1 MQYSYQAIFWI
12 LSAIIILFTLIPLVR
27 KDHWTFRIFEFPR
40 FQKWIINFAI
50 ILAFLF
56 VSGFTSTSDWLI
68 IALLFLN
75 IGYLTYQIYP
85 YLPIAP
91 RQIQS
96 AKGNEEPDIKI
107 LIVNVYQHNKEFEKL
122 NSLVHGNDADVV
134 LLVETNQWWKEKCL
148 EGFGDKYE
156 YRILEDR
163 ENTYG
168 MLIFSKFELTNS
180 KVRHLIKESIPS
192 IVTDI
197 SLKNGRKIKFFAL
210 HPEPPVPTENP
221 YSTDRD
227 AEILMIGK
235 EVEHDKNP
243 LIVAGDLNDVAWS
256 YSSTLFQ
263 KVSGLLDPR
272 RGRGFF
278 SSFHAKYPIFRW
290 PLDHIFCSGHFR
302 VHDIKRLHNIG
313 SDHFPIMISLH
324 LTTIED
330 DSEKLVADEEDKRLA
345 DEKIKE
351 AL

>member
-1 MQYSYQAIFWI
+1 MQYSIQSLFWV
-12 LSAIIILFTLIPLVR
+12 LTAVTILFTLIPLVR

-40 FQKWIINFAI
+40 FQKWIINLAI
-50 ILAFLF
+50 LLSYIF
-56 VSGFTSTSDWLI
+56 VSGFSTTTDWVLI
-68 IALLFLN
+68 TLLLLN
-75 IGYLTYQIYP
+75 LGYLTYQIYP
-85 YLPIAP
+85 YLSIAP
-91 RQIQS
+91 KQIQS
-96 AKGNEEPDIKI
+96 ALAHQDPDIKI
-107 LIVNVYQHNKEFEKL
+107 LVANVFQDNKKYNKLIDLVNE
-122 NSLVHGNDADVV
+122 NDADIV
-134 LLVETNQWWKEKCL
+134 LLVETNLWWKEKCL
-148 EGFGDKYE
+148 EGFGKQYE
-156 YRILEDR
+156 YQIFEER

-168 MLIFSKFELTNS
+168 MLLFSKFELSNS

-192 IVTDI
+192 IATDI
-197 SLKNGRKIKFFAL
+197 TLKNKKKIKLFAL

-227 AEILMIGK
+227 AELLIIAK

-302 VHDIKRLHNIG
+302 VHEMKRLRNIG
-313 SDHFPIMISLH
+313 SDHFPILISLH
-324 LTTIED
+324 LAPTED
-330 DSEKLVADEEDKRLA
+330 DSKKLVADEEDKKLA
-345 DEKIKE
+345 EEKIRE
-351 AL
+351 A